1 MPTSS
6 SSSNDK
12 NAPGSSSSMANNN
25 SISNSGTC
33 GAVLRDS
40 NNGNG
45 SGTASSSNNTN
56 TGSALTSG
64 GFVGATRSGNSIVG
78 SNGGNIINI
87 DNTNTGNNTSR
98 STNSPSSH
106 YWGNGAFIVQH
117 KFTRAKSYYIDDE
130 GRPKADPKQLRWS
143 ASDPEVMEL
152 VTGSGVYIKLFDLV
166 NVYYRTKNAISAAR
180 RLLVCVF
187 NDQTLIERSVKG
199 SPDRPGLCPI
209 THQAILDCVEMI
221 SQCKP
226 PDWAADET
234 MINRSLIV
242 RLCELRSK
250 RTAKI
255 YVTSQPNPTAHPGPF
270 PESYL
275 S

>member
-1 MPTSS
+1 MSNTSNGGIASHGTSVNQRCAPAAASGSLFAPTNSATSS
-6 SSSNDK
+6 S
-12 NAPGSSSSMANNN
+12 ANNN
-25 SISNSGTC
+25 SNHTTI
-33 GAVLRDS
+33 
-40 NNGNG
+40 
-45 SGTASSSNNTN
+45 TN
-56 TGSALTSG
+56 TIPG
-64 GFVGATRSGNSIVG
+64 GY
-78 SNGGNIINI
+78 
-87 DNTNTGNNTSR
+87 NNNHLQHWS
-98 STNSPSSH
+98 
-106 YWGNGAFIVQH
+106 NGAFIVQH

-143 ASDPEVMEL
+143 ADDPEVMEL
-152 VTGSGVYIKLFDLV
+152 VTGSGVYIKLLDLV
-166 NVYYRTKNAISAAR
+166 NIYYRTKNAISAAR

-187 NDQTLIERSVKG
+187 NDQTLMERSVKG

-255 YVTSQPNPTAHPGPF
+255 YVTSQPNPGAHPTPF
-270 PESYL
+270 PEGYL

>member
-1 MPTSS
+1 MITRCILVFPSWLVVPNSPFNSLSVDSLIWKANVLFHRQTNFVNLFIRLVVVVKCGGHYLVFMHLLFADPMPTSS

-143 ASDPEVMEL
+143 ASDPEV
-152 VTGSGVYIKLFDLV
+152 
-166 NVYYRTKNAISAAR
+166 
-180 RLLVCVF
+180 
-187 NDQTLIERSVKG
+187 RS
-199 SPDRPGLCPI
+199 
-209 THQAILDCVEMI
+209 
-221 SQCKP
+221 
-226 PDWAADET
+226 
-234 MINRSLIV
+234 
-242 RLCELRSK
+242 
-250 RTAKI
+250 
-255 YVTSQPNPTAHPGPF
+255 
-270 PESYL
+270 
-275 S
+275 